1 MSTGIAVP
9 YLARALA
16 IRGLTMSEFAQR
28 SGCSRNTLSTAM
40 RGGPITA
47 RTFRRVVA
55 ALDLV
60 PVSATAHEL
69 GAGVGEAPAR
79 VGGPGRS

>member
-1 MSTGIAVP
+1 MSDSIAVP
-9 YLARALA
+9 HLARALA
-16 IRGLTMSEFAQR
+16 IRGLTVSEFSQR

-47 RTFRRVVA
+47 RTFKRVIA

-69 GAGVGEAPAR
+69 GAGVGEASAKA
-79 VGGPGRS
+79 GGDSG